1 MPGPIKEGQEFVD
14 FTAFKVA
21 MQDWAVGGA
30 HEFAFRYQRSDA
42 TRNVIICA
50 QQDYPFHVSAIFNK
64 TLGCV
69 KVAKVKDEYICV
81 GVAPVGHTVSNN
93 QAWLRRTLPTI
104 ITIAKNTTPTQI
116 RDAVKLH
123 HQVTISCN
131 AAKRA
136 KKYLLGDDLEAQV
149 AQF

>member
-1 MPGPIKEGQEFVD
+1 
-14 FTAFKVA
+14 

-69 KVAKVKDEYICV
+69 KVAKVKDEHIYV
-81 GVAPVGHTVSNN
+81 GAAPVGWTVYGS
-93 QAWLRRTLPTI
+93 
-104 ITIAKNTTPTQI
+104 
-116 RDAVKLH
+116 
-123 HQVTISCN
+123 QVWI
-131 AAKRA
+131 
-136 KKYLLGDDLEAQV
+136 
-149 AQF
+149 